1 MNNTIDITPVSVWT
15 PTGVQSATK
24 FEVRYV
30 NYIRGTAVAD
40 CHLHTGGAESVQV
53 SSQLVSATEEQ
64 CAVWTDDVAFYRVL
78 AQNAGLTPV
87 V

>member
-1 MNNTIDITPVSVWT
+1 VNTIPIIPVSVWT
-15 PTGVQSATK
+15 PTGIQSATQ

-40 CHLHTGGAESVQV
+40 CHLHTGGETSVEV
-53 SSQLVSATEEQ
+53 SSQLVPATEEQ
-64 CAVWTDDVAFYRVL
+64 CDAWADDAAFYRVL

-87 V
+87 

>member
-40 CHLHTGGAESVQV
+40 CHLHTGGENSVEV
-53 SSQLVSATEEQ
+53 ASQLVPATEAQ
-64 CAVWTDDVAFYRVL
+64 CDVWVDDIAFYQVL
-78 AQNAGLTPV
+78 AQNAGLSPV